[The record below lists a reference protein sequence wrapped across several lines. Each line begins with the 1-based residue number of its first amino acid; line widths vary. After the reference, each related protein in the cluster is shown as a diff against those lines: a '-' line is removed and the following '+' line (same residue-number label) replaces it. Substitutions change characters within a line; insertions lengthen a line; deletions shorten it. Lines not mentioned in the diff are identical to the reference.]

1 MKDYFGYHDKVCVVT
16 GAASGMGKAAA
27 EMLVDLGAKVYAL
40 DVNEVKIPG
49 IALSIKANL
58 LEKSSIDAA
67 FAQIPGQ
74 IDRFFGCAGLSGAR
88 TDWWVTFTVNF
99 VANKYMIEEYIDK
112 RMPSGGAIA
121 LISSIGG
128 LHWENYAGEY
138 KKILQAGTWEEM
150 MDVMHG
156 LAPQQAYAPFAYILS
171 KRALNAYVAKRAR
184 YWAKKGIRINAIL
197 PGGAATGLQKDF
209 ETMAGGPDKMVEN
222 CGLAARLGQ
231 PREMGEPLV
240 FLNSDMASYLTA
252 TLLPV
257 DYGDTTLKIIK
268 EKKSLTNIPVN
279 LKILHMPFVI
289 GLIMRQIQKGQ
300 QG

>member
-1 MKDYFGYHDKVCVVT
+1 MKDYFGYQDKVCVVT
-16 GAASGMGKAAA
+16 GAASGMGKATA
-27 EMLVDLGAKVYAL
+27 EMLVDLGACVYGL
-40 DVNEVKIPG
+40 DMNEVKIPG
-49 IALSIKANL
+49 LALAIRANL
-58 LEKSSIDAA
+58 SDKASIDAA
-67 FAQIPGQ
+67 FAQIPGP

-88 TDWWVTFTVNF
+88 TDWWLTFTVNF
-99 VANKYMIEEYIDK
+99 IANKYMIEAYIDK
-112 RMPSGGAIA
+112 RMPNGGAIA
-121 LISSIGG
+121 LITSIGG
-128 LHWENYAGEY
+128 LHWENHAGEY

-150 MDVMHG
+150 IDVMHR
-156 LAPQQAYAPFAYILS
+156 LAPQTAYGPFAYILS

-184 YWAKKGIRINAIL
+184 YWSGKGIRINAIL

-209 ETMAGGPDKMVEN
+209 EAMSGGADKMVEN
-222 CGLAARLGQ
+222 CGLAGRLGQ
-231 PREMGEPLV
+231 PREMAGPLV

-279 LKILHMPFVI
+279 LKLLHSQFVI
-289 GLIMRQIQKGQ
+289 KLIMSQLQKGQ